1 MQTKCLTCGADMEV
15 QMYSRSVE
23 FFGGGFGR
31 DFTMKKETNDY
42 GGRCSK
48 CGTEYR
54 ITGER
59 TDYVRYPEKEG
70 E

>member
-15 QMYSRSVE
+15 YKYSCSVE
-23 FFGGGFGR
+23 FFGGGFCRGA
-31 DFTMKKETNDY
+31 TMKKETSDY
-42 GGRCSK
+42 CGQCSK

-54 ITGER
+54 ITGEQTSYIMDSR
-59 TDYVRYPEKEG
+59 REG